1 MWSKDVSYGVDC
13 HIHESV
19 VFEGTVKIGN
29 NVTIHP
35 SCVIGGQGSS
45 ADLVDGIYQVRK
57 VEDATVIEDG
67 VTILNSTSI
76 QAGAKIGRGSILGP
90 RANVGHHAKIGESV
104 RMHVNSYCGGRSIL
118 GKRVVVHP
126 GASIANKVTVGEFSR
141 IGMNAVVEK
150 DIPPSRV
157 YFGVPARSQGEQR
170 IRGDMMRKLLEEYK
184 TKTGNI

>member
-1 MWSKDVSYGVDC
+1 MNNIDK
-13 HIHESV
+13 
-19 VFEGTVKIGN
+19 TVIFQGN
-29 NVTIHP
+29 VELGDDITIHP
-35 SCVIGGQGSS
+35 YCVIGGQGSS

-57 VEDATVIEDG
+57 AEDVTIIEDG
-67 VTILNSTSI
+67 VTILNTTSI

-104 RMHVNSYCGGRSIL
+104 RMHVNSYCGGRSVL

-126 GASIANKVTVGEFSR
+126 GACIANKVTVGDFSR

-150 DIPPSRV
+150 DIPPRRV

-170 IRGDMMRKLLEEYK
+170 MRGDMMRKLLEEYK
-184 TKTGNI
+184 TKTDNL

>member
-1 MWSKDVSYGVDC
+1 MNNIDK
-13 HIHESV
+13 
-19 VFEGTVKIGN
+19 TVIFQGN
-29 NVTIHP
+29 VKLGDSITIHP
-35 SCVIGGQGSS
+35 YCVIGGQGSS

-57 VEDATVIEDG
+57 AEDVTIIEDG
-67 VTILNSTSI
+67 VTILNTTSI

-90 RANVGHHAKIGESV
+90 RANVGHHANIGESV
-104 RMHVNSYCGGRSIL
+104 RMHVNSYCGGRSVL